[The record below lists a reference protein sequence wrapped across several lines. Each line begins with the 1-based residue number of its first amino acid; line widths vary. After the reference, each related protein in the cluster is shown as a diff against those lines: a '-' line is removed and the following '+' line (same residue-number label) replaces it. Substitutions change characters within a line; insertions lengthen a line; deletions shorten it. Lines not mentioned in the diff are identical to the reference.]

1 MSIAEDRTPAAG
13 RPLYRPED
21 AQVDYPRDLG
31 DPGEYP
37 LHARVAT
44 GAHPGGGAPSAQLI
58 RELSGEG
65 RAARSNEQFQSL
77 LAHGATG
84 LDVIGDA
91 PTLAS
96 MDPDHPFGAHSVGN
110 RGVSLCRAA
119 HWEELYAGLSLDQV
133 SVSHSLPP
141 AFGVAGFYLAA
152 KRLGW
157 DPKLLRGSMITA
169 PLFSEDTCYSHNVP
183 MPRGSRDRLPSAG
196 AELERSA

>member
-1 MSIAEDRTPAAG
+1 
-13 RPLYRPED
+13 
-21 AQVDYPRDLG
+21 
-31 DPGEYP
+31 
-37 LHARVAT
+37 
-44 GAHPGGGAPSAQLI
+44 
-58 RELSGEG
+58 
-65 RAARSNEQFQSL
+65 
-77 LAHGATG
+77 
-84 LDVIGDA
+84 
-91 PTLAS
+91 

-110 RGVSLCRAA
+110 QGVSLCRAA
-119 HWEELYAGLSLDQV
+119 HWEELYAGLPLDQV